1 MIKSIYYSLVLLG
14 ILQCFNRTDTEWK
27 LNMELLVSDNLHY
40 ISATL

>member
-14 ILQCFNRTDTEWK
+14 IYSEWK
-27 LNMELLVSDNLHY
+27 LNMELWVSDNLHY